1 MIRRVLSLTTAAAVV
16 TLLALPL
23 AAAEQ
28 AQNHQRRPRCNNIL
42 AIARI
47 VQLTPA
53 QREQAREIFGGL
65 RQAVEPLRQQIPPLR
80 EAIEDLLDAD
90 EPVACDVGQAV
101 VDIDVLRDQIQ
112 TAREAAVTEF
122 EGILTPEQLERW
134 ESFQEHCREGYQH
147 GD

>member
-1 MIRRVLSLTTAAAVV
+1 MIRRSLTLATAAALF
-16 TLLALPL
+16 TLLAWPA

-28 AQNHQRRPRCNNIL
+28 AQNHVRRPRCNNIL

-53 QREQAREIFGGL
+53 QREQAREIFGEL

-80 EAIEDLLDAD
+80 EAIEELLDAD

-101 VDIDVLRDQIQ
+101 VDIDALRDQIQ
-112 TAREAAVTEF
+112 VARETAVTAF
-122 EGILTPEQLERW
+122 EAILTPEQLERW
-134 ESFQEHCREGYQH
+134 ENFQEHCREGYQH